1 MKLAKAVVT
10 CCAILTVAASEARAA
25 TEWMM
30 QAGIEDFRWREFEG
44 GTRLLEESG
53 TRYSLGIGLE
63 SPMSPDSLTVFN
75 AEGKLYF
82 GTVDYDGQACNVLT
96 GVCVPSASETDY
108 DGIMAEASV
117 SRRYPK
123 DQGGAFEV
131 FGAVGIDSW
140 TREIKS
146 TAFAS
151 GGWEDWTVF
160 YGRAGAGW
168 RTGAYAL
175 RAGVKLPL
183 AVDEATDLGIDLEP
197 KGRASLFLGFMA
209 TVHDSPRQ
217 SWSIN
222 AFYDSYRF
230 AESDHVLVW
239 TNLGLLEVWQPE
251 SHQDVL
257 GLQLTG
263 HWR

>member
-1 MKLAKAVVT
+1 MRLANAVVV
-10 CCAILTVAASEARAA
+10 CCATLTIAANEARAA
-25 TEWMM
+25 TEWML
-30 QAGIEDFRWREFEG
+30 QAGVEDFRWREFDG

-53 TRYSLGIGLE
+53 ARYSLGIGLE

-96 GVCVPSASETDY
+96 SVCVPSASETDY

-131 FGAVGIDSW
+131 FGAAGIDSW
-140 TREIKS
+140 TREIRS
-146 TAFAS
+146 TATAS
-151 GGWEDWTVF
+151 GGSEDWTVF

-168 RTGAYAL
+168 RTSAYAL

-183 AVDEATDLGIDLEP
+183 AVDEATDFGVDLEP
-197 KGRASLFLGFMA
+197 KGRVSLFLGFTA
-209 TVHDSPRQ
+209 SVHDSPRQ

-257 GLQLTG
+257 GLRLTG
-263 HWR
+263 SWR

>member
-1 MKLAKAVVT
+1 MKLANAVVA
-10 CCAILTVAASEARAA
+10 CCATLTLTASEARAA
-25 TEWMM
+25 TEWML

-44 GTRLLEESG
+44 GARLLEESG
-53 TRYSLGIGLE
+53 ARYSLGIGLE
-63 SPMSPDSLTVFN
+63 SPMSPDSLTVFS

-96 GVCVPSASETDY
+96 GVCVPSVSETDY

-123 DQGGAFEV
+123 DLGGAFEV
-131 FGAVGIDSW
+131 FGAVGIDAW

-146 TAFAS
+146 TAAAT

-160 YGRAGAGW
+160 YGRVGAGW
-168 RTGAYAL
+168 RTSAYAL

-183 AVDEATDLGIDLEP
+183 AVNEATDIGADLEP
-197 KGRASLFLGFMA
+197 KGRASLFIGFTA
-209 TVHDSPRQ
+209 TLHDSMRQ
-217 SWSIN
+217 SWAIS

-230 AESDHVLVW
+230 AESDRVLVL

-257 GLQLTG
+257 GLHLTG
-263 HWR
+263 RWR

>member
-1 MKLAKAVVT
+1 MKPAKAVVA
-10 CCAILTVAASEARAA
+10 CCATLAIAASEARAA
-25 TEWMM
+25 TEWML

-63 SPMSPDSLTVFN
+63 SPVSPGSLMTFG

-96 GVCVPSASETDY
+96 GVCVPMASETDY
-108 DGIMAEASV
+108 DGIMVETSV
-117 SRRYPK
+117 SRRYPE
-123 DQGGAFEV
+123 DRGGAFEV
-131 FGAVGIDSW
+131 FGAVGLDAW
-140 TREIKS
+140 TREIRS
-146 TAFAS
+146 TATAT

-160 YGRAGAGW
+160 YGRVGAGW
-168 RTGAYAL
+168 RTSAYAL

-183 AVDEATDLGIDLEP
+183 AVGEATDMGVDLEP
-197 KGRASLFLGFMA
+197 EGRASLFIGFTA
-209 TVHDSPRQ
+209 TVHDSTRQ
-217 SWSIN
+217 TWTIN
-222 AFYDSYRF
+222 AFYDGYRF
-230 AESDHVLVW
+230 AESDHVLVR

-263 HWR
+263 RWR